1 MIRLAAS
8 ISPRL
13 VRSDVSAAV
22 RARGVTITA
31 MRPVFAAGALAIVV
45 SMMVVAAILYA
56 PVARDPVPGFGQR
69 KGRLVHVETENVTRH
84 HSGEITEFRLRS
96 DSGLHVELTVSA
108 PAGPARPR
116 PTALILGGKQ
126 TGRDAARLHAG
137 HPDVVLA
144 ALSYPFD
151 GDPDVRD
158 LQAVLATRDIQRA
171 VLDTVPAIRLA
182 ADFLT
187 EQPFVDAQRLE
198 LIGVSLGAF
207 FVAPAG
213 ALDERFRRVWIVH
226 GAARP
231 HDVMEFALRDDVECK
246 PLRRSLA
253 ALLNTLIAGDY
264 LDAERW
270 APRISPR
277 PVIAINA
284 AEDERLPRD
293 AVLALHNALGDPHDV
308 IWTQGAHVEPGR
320 ATVIEDLAERILG
333 PVSADAP

>member
-1 MIRLAAS
+1 MKY
-8 ISPRL
+8 P
-13 VRSDVSAAV
+13 
-22 RARGVTITA
+22 
-31 MRPVFAAGALAIVV
+31 MAAGALAVV
-45 SMMVVAAILYA
+45 VATMVVAAILYA
-56 PVARDPVPGFGQR
+56 PVARDPVPGFEQR
-69 KGRLVHVETENVTRH
+69 KGRLVHVETESVTTH
-84 HSGEITEFRLRS
+84 HSGKITEFNLRS
-96 DSGLHVELTVSA
+96 DSGLRVELTVSA

-116 PTALILGGKQ
+116 PVALILGGKQ

-137 HPDVVLA
+137 HSDVVLA

-158 LQAVLATRDIQRA
+158 LQALLATRDIQRA
-171 VLDTVPAIRLA
+171 VLDTVPAIHLA
-182 ADFLT
+182 ADFLV

-198 LIGVSLGAF
+198 LVGVSLGAF
-207 FVAPAG
+207 FVPPAG

-231 HDVMEFALRDDVECK
+231 RDVLEFGLRDDVEFE

-264 LDAERW
+264 LNSERW

-284 AEDERLPRD
+284 EEDERLPRG
-293 AVLALHNALGDPHDV
+293 AVVALHDALGEPHEV
-308 IWTQGAHVEPGR
+308 IWTQGAHVEPDR
-320 ATVIEDLAERILG
+320 ADVIEDLAKLILG
-333 PVSADAP
+333 RISADAQ